1 MIWPPCPSP
10 LDLPGKEMQTIE
22 SEIAHLVRH
31 MTLRQKIGQMIQA
44 EISTITPREAGKY
57 HIGSILNGG
66 GCYPNDN
73 KQAHICDWLA
83 LADAYYEATT
93 RKTSEADIVVPI
105 MWGTDA
111 VHGHSNLF
119 GATIFPH
126 NIGLGAAGNPD
137 LIEAIG
143 AATAHEVVASGLDWT
158 FAPTLAVAR
167 DDRWGR
173 SYESYSED
181 PEIVRDYASRMV
193 IGLQGD
199 AVKHNFAGARKVLAT
214 AKHFIGEGGTFEGID
229 QGNVMC
235 SETELRD
242 IHGQGH
248 LSAIAA
254 GAQIVMAAFN
264 DWNGRKIHGHRYLLT
279 EILKGEIGFS
289 GFVISDWN
297 GYGQV
302 AETTVDAC
310 VYSINAGV
318 DMLMA
323 PEDWRQVFA
332 TLIDQAYAGT
342 ITKARINDAVTR
354 ILRVKARA
362 GLLNNCAP
370 SARQGAG
377 IMPAEP
383 DHRALAR
390 QAVRES
396 LVLIKN
402 NRSLLPLRP
411 DSRVLVAGNCAHN
424 IGRQCG
430 GWTLTWQGTFN
441 ENSDFPNADSIFDG
455 IRETV
460 TKAGGSAQLSEQG
473 EFVERPDVA
482 IVIFGETPY
491 AEGQGDTTHLSFSA
505 KHSEPLELLHRLKS
519 QQIPIVS
526 VFLSGRPLW
535 VNPELNASNSFIAAW
550 LPGTEGKGVSDL
562 LFRDE
567 NNQITYDFCGQLSF
581 SWPRDPLQTPL
592 NRDDPIYDPL
602 FPYGFGL
609 DYRQKA
615 SSLSELSEHD
625 PARKLESNRVM
636 VFDRHPV
643 SAFELCIGDKKNWRV
658 PVTGRSA
665 SSLSDIVSVR
675 NINMSNQEDA
685 REFIWHGG
693 GSAQAGFFGSQ
704 PLNLN
709 HLVAQ
714 GASLNFQICLDAP
727 PQGTVTLYMNS
738 TGKKGV
744 GINLTNT
751 LQQLP
756 LGIWQLVS
764 VDLQRFIDSGTEM
777 QCVEIPFLLKTDGA
791 LRLSLSKIEIA
802 A

>member
-1 MIWPPCPSP
+1 MIWPSSPSP
-10 LDLPGKEMQTIE
+10 LDMPGIEMQAIE
-22 SEIAHLVRH
+22 AEIAHLVRH

-73 KQAHICDWLA
+73 KHAHIRDWLA
-83 LADAYYEATT
+83 LADAYYDATT

-111 VHGHSNLF
+111 IHGHSNLF

-143 AATAHEVVASGLDWT
+143 AATACEVVASGLDWT

-181 PEIVRDYASRMV
+181 PEIVRDYASRMI

-199 AVKHNFAGARKVLAT
+199 AASHDFAGSQKILAT

-229 QGNVMC
+229 QGNAIC

-242 IHGQGH
+242 IHGRGH

-264 DWNGRKIHGHRYLLT
+264 EWNGRKIHGHRYLLT

-302 AETTVDAC
+302 AETTLDAC

-332 TLIDQAYAGT
+332 ILIDQAHAGT
-342 ITKARINDAVTR
+342 ITKTRINDAVTR

-362 GLLNNCAP
+362 GLLKSCAP

-377 IMPAEP
+377 IMPAAP

-396 LVLIKN
+396 MVLLKN
-402 NRSLLPLRP
+402 DNSLLPLRP

-424 IGRQCG
+424 IGMQCG

-441 ENSDFPNADSIFDG
+441 ENNDFPNADSIFDG

-460 TKAGGSAQLSEQG
+460 TKAGGNAQLSEQG

-491 AEGQGDTTHLSFSA
+491 AEGQGDTTHLSYSA
-505 KHSEPLELLHRLKS
+505 KHTESLELLLRLKS

-550 LPGTEGKGVSDL
+550 LPGTEGKGICDL

-567 NNQITYDFCGQLSF
+567 NNQITYDFSGQLSF
-581 SWPRDPLQTPL
+581 SWPRNPLQTPL
-592 NRDDPIYDPL
+592 NRGDAVYDPL

-609 DYRQKA
+609 NYRQKG
-615 SSLSELSEHD
+615 SSLSELPEQDLAH
-625 PARKLESNRVM
+625 KLESS
-636 VFDRHPV
+636 RH
-643 SAFELCIGDKKNWRV
+643 
-658 PVTGRSA
+658 
-665 SSLSDIVSVR
+665 
-675 NINMSNQEDA
+675 
-685 REFIWHGG
+685 
-693 GSAQAGFFGSQ
+693 
-704 PLNLN
+704 
-709 HLVAQ
+709 
-714 GASLNFQICLDAP
+714 
-727 PQGTVTLYMNS
+727 LYRQS
-738 TGKKGV
+738 PGKR
-744 GINLTNT
+744 
-751 LQQLP
+751 P
-756 LGIWQLVS
+756 
-764 VDLQRFIDSGTEM
+764 
-777 QCVEIPFLLKTDGA
+777 
-791 LRLSLSKIEIA
+791 
-802 A
+802 

>member
-1 MIWPPCPSP
+1 M
-10 LDLPGKEMQTIE
+10 EMQVIE
-22 SEIAHLVRH
+22 AEIAHLVRH

-73 KQAHICDWLA
+73 KHAHIRDWLA
-83 LADAYYEATT
+83 LADAYYDATT
-93 RKTSEADIVVPI
+93 RKTSETDIVVPI

-137 LIEAIG
+137 LLEAIG
-143 AATAHEVVASGLDWT
+143 AATAREVVASGLDWT

-181 PEIVRDYASRMV
+181 PEIVRDYASRMI

-199 AVKHNFAGARKVLAT
+199 AASHDFAGPQKVLAT

-229 QGNVMC
+229 QGNAIC
-235 SETELRD
+235 SEAELRD

-248 LSAIAA
+248 LNAIAA

-264 DWNGRKIHGHRYLLT
+264 EWNGRKIHGHRYLLT
-279 EILKGEIGFS
+279 DILKEKIGFS

-297 GYGQV
+297 GYGQL
-302 AETTVDAC
+302 AESTIDAC
-310 VYSINAGV
+310 VYAINAGV

-332 TLIDQAYAGT
+332 ILIDQAQAGT
-342 ITKARINDAVTR
+342 ITKTRINDAVTR
-354 ILRVKARA
+354 ILRVKART
-362 GLLNNCAP
+362 GLLKSCAP

-377 IMPAEP
+377 IMPAAH

-396 LVLIKN
+396 LVLLKN
-402 NRSLLPLRP
+402 NNSLLPLRP

-424 IGRQCG
+424 IGMQCG

-441 ENSDFPNADSIFDG
+441 ENNDFPNADSIFDG

-460 TKAGGSAQLSEQG
+460 TKAGGIAQLSEQG

-482 IVIFGETPY
+482 IVIFGEPPY
-491 AEGQGDTTHLSFSA
+491 AEGQGDTTHLSYSA
-505 KHSEPLELLHRLKS
+505 KHTESLELLLRLKS

-550 LPGTEGKGVSDL
+550 LPGSEGKGISDL

-567 NNQITYDFCGQLSF
+567 NNQITNDFSGKLSF
-581 SWPRDPLQTPL
+581 SWPRNPMQTPL
-592 NRDDPIYDPL
+592 NRGDADYDPL

-609 DYRQKA
+609 NYSQKG
-615 SSLSELSEHD
+615 SSLSELPEQDLAH
-625 PARKLESNRVM
+625 KLESSRVT
-636 VFDRHPV
+636 VYDRYPV
-643 SAFELCIGDKKNWRV
+643 SSFELCIGDKNNWRV
-658 PVTGRSA
+658 AMTGRSA
-665 SSLSDIVSVR
+665 SSPLNFVSVR
-675 NINMSNQEDA
+675 KIDMSKQEDA
-685 REFIWHGG
+685 REFIWHGI
-693 GSAQAGFFGSQ
+693 GSAWAGFYGSR
-704 PLNLN
+704 PLNLS
-709 HLVAQ
+709 HLAVKD
-714 GASLNFQICLDAP
+714 ASLNFLICLDAP
-727 PQGTVTLYMNS
+727 PTGVVTLHMNNS
-738 TGKKGV
+738 GPKGG
-744 GINLTNT
+744 GIDLTRT

-764 VDLQRFIDSGTEM
+764 IDLQRFIDSGTEM
-777 QCVEIPFLLKTDGA
+777 HFVEIPFLLKTDGA
-791 LRLSLSKIEIA
+791 LRLSLSKVEIA

>member
-1 MIWPPCPSP
+1 M
-10 LDLPGKEMQTIE
+10 PGMEMQVIE
-22 SEIAHLVRH
+22 AEIAHLVRH

-73 KQAHICDWLA
+73 KHAHIRDWLA
-83 LADAYYEATT
+83 LADAYYDATT
-93 RKTSEADIVVPI
+93 RKTSETDIVVPI

-143 AATAHEVVASGLDWT
+143 AATAREVVASGLDWT

-181 PEIVRDYASRMV
+181 PEIVRDYASRMI

-199 AVKHNFAGARKVLAT
+199 AASHDFAGPQKILAT

-229 QGNVMC
+229 QGNAIC

-264 DWNGRKIHGHRYLLT
+264 EWNGRKIHGHKYLLT
-279 EILKGEIGFS
+279 DILKGKIGFS

-297 GYGQV
+297 GYGQL
-302 AETTVDAC
+302 AESTIDGC
-310 VYSINAGV
+310 VYAINAGV

-332 TLIDQAYAGT
+332 ILIDQAQAGT
-342 ITKARINDAVTR
+342 ITKTRINDAVTR
-354 ILRVKARA
+354 ILRVKARS
-362 GLLNNCAP
+362 GLLKSCAP
-370 SARQGAG
+370 SARPGAG
-377 IMPAEP
+377 IMPAAH

-396 LVLIKN
+396 LVLLKN
-402 NRSLLPLRP
+402 NNSLLPLRP

-424 IGRQCG
+424 IGMQCG

-441 ENSDFPNADSIFDG
+441 ENNDFPNADSIFDG
-455 IRETV
+455 IRESV
-460 TKAGGSAQLSEQG
+460 TKAGGIAQLSEQG
-473 EFVERPDVA
+473 EFDERPDVA
-482 IVIFGETPY
+482 IVIYGEPPY
-491 AEGQGDTTHLSFSA
+491 AEGQGDTTHLSYSA
-505 KHSEPLELLHRLKS
+505 KHTESLELLLRLKS

-550 LPGTEGKGVSDL
+550 LPGSEGKGICDL

-567 NNQITYDFCGQLSF
+567 NNQITNDFSGQLSF
-581 SWPRDPLQTPL
+581 SWPRNPMQTPL
-592 NRDDPIYDPL
+592 NRGDADYDPL

-609 DYRQKA
+609 NYRQRG
-615 SSLSELSEHD
+615 SSLSELPEQDLAH
-625 PARKLESNRVM
+625 KLESSRVT
-636 VFDRHPV
+636 VYDRYPV
-643 SAFELCIGDKKNWRV
+643 ISFELCIGDKNNCRV
-658 PVTGRSA
+658 AMTGRSA
-665 SSLSDIVSVR
+665 SSPLNFVSVR
-675 NINMSNQEDA
+675 KIDMSKQEDA
-685 REFIWHGG
+685 REFIWHGI
-693 GSAQAGFFGSQ
+693 GSAWAGFYGSH
-704 PLNLN
+704 PLNLS
-709 HLVAQ
+709 HLAVKD
-714 GASLNFQICLDAP
+714 ASLNFLICLDAP
-727 PQGTVTLYMNS
+727 PKGIVTLHMNS
-738 TGKKGV
+738 SGQKGG
-744 GINLTNT
+744 GIDLTRT

-764 VDLQRFIDSGTEM
+764 IDLQRFIDSGTEM
-777 QCVEIPFLLKTDGA
+777 HCVEIPFLLKTDGA
-791 LRLSLSKIEIA
+791 LCLSLSKVEIA